1 MMVLFFIKIMLFYNN
16 KIYQKFFLVFLYKLK
31 LYLLYKILTCI
42 NICEGKELFFDMQY
56 FLNVLHIIKNDS
68 FYIFAI
74 PGAEHDEQ
82 KNIT

>member
-1 MMVLFFIKIMLFYNN
+1 MFLYIG
-16 KIYQKFFLVFLYKLK
+16 KIYLNFFRIFLYKLK
-31 LYLLYKILTCI
+31 LYLLYKILRCI
-42 NICEGKELFFDMQY
+42 NICEGKELFFNMQY
-56 FLNVLHIIKNDS
+56 FLNVLHINKNDS